1 MQQSIKPTKAF
12 RIASIVALVVGV
24 GAYFIGLYNAPMAL
38 NEKGYYF
45 TIMLFGL
52 FSVISLQKTV
62 RDKMEGVP
70 STKAYFL
77 ASGVAVSSAIVLLV
91 IGLINAELLLS
102 EKGFFGMAFT
112 LSLFAAITVQKN
124 VRDGAALELNGTTAQ
139 HQPKEKI
146 EEGKN
151 DNSRYLMEVEQ
162 TKAKVSQ

>member
-1 MQQSIKPTKAF
+1 MQNMNKPTKAF
-12 RIASIVALVVGV
+12 RIASLAALIVGV

-52 FSVISLQKTV
+52 FSVVSLQKTV

-70 STKAYFL
+70 TTKAYFL
-77 ASGVAVSSAIVLLV
+77 ASAVATGSAIVLLV
-91 IGLINAELLLS
+91 IGLLNAELLLS

-124 VRDGAALELNGTTAQ
+124 VRDSQTTDESCQTKSDTRSTDTEHEGTTN
-139 HQPKEKI
+139 I
-146 EEGKN
+146 E
-151 DNSRYLMEVEQ
+151 
-162 TKAKVSQ
+162 AA

>member
-77 ASGVAVSSAIVLLV
+77 ASGVAVASAIVLLV

-124 VRDGAALELNGTTAQ
+124 VRDDAVLELNGTTAQ
-139 HQPKEKI
+139 HKPKEKI
-146 EEGKN
+146 EEGKS
-151 DNSRYLMEVEQ
+151 DDSRYLMEVEQ

>member
-1 MQQSIKPTKAF
+1 M
-12 RIASIVALVVGV
+12 GV

-52 FSVISLQKTV
+52 FSVVSLQKTV

-70 STKAYFL
+70 TTKAYFL
-77 ASGVAVSSAIVLLV
+77 ASAVATASAIVLLV
-91 IGLINAELLLS
+91 VGLLNAELLLS

-124 VRDGAALELNGTTAQ
+124 VRDSQTADESRNTKSDTQSSATEHEDSPKVKAA
-139 HQPKEKI
+139 
-146 EEGKN
+146 
-151 DNSRYLMEVEQ
+151 
-162 TKAKVSQ
+162 

>member
-1 MQQSIKPTKAF
+1 MQNLNKPTKAF
-12 RIASIVALVVGV
+12 RIASLAALVVGV

-52 FSVISLQKTV
+52 FSVVSLQKTV

-70 STKAYFL
+70 TTKAYFL
-77 ASGVAVSSAIVLLV
+77 ASAGATVSAIVLLV
-91 IGLINAELLLS
+91 VGLLNAELLLS

-124 VRDGAALELNGTTAQ
+124 VRDSHVIVESHNASIEPRKADNEQEYNALETEDS
-139 HQPKEKI
+139 PK
-146 EEGKN
+146 
-151 DNSRYLMEVEQ
+151 S
-162 TKAKVSQ
+162 KAV